1 MEVPI
6 IESTFVL
13 SGRVRK
19 RHYIS
24 QRKTMK
30 KLVPATVKIMTL
42 VIPTIVKMATIL
54 EKKNRYGNAN
64 VPTENVSK
72 FISKVPAP
80 NFGSYIRCSLKKMT
94 MDNLL

>member
-42 VIPTIVKMATIL
+42 VIPPIVKMATIL
-54 EKKNRYGNAN
+54 EKKSDMVMQMSPQRM
-64 VPTENVSK
+64 
-72 FISKVPAP
+72 FQ
-80 NFGSYIRCSLKKMT
+80 SLFQKYLHQILAVT
-94 MDNLL
+94 